1 MMIRYRGRSA
11 LLLAALA
18 ILLGA
23 WSIVIPIFEQ
33 PDEPSHWQYARHL
46 HDHWRLPLYERGF
59 AEGNS
64 PPLYYALAAP
74 LATASPVPPSAMVP
88 TEGGGDASVA
98 PPRRFL
104 NSDKDFSR
112 FSPIWRVRALSI
124 VMSMATV
131 WLTFRIGSTLSS
143 RRDAALLGA
152 LMVAL
157 LPQFTFRGTGISNDA
172 LVTTLSAAATLAVT
186 ALLRR
191 GFTWPR
197 GVWAGVALAG
207 AYLTKISA
215 IALVVPVA
223 WALVVADAPG
233 DPPERRT
240 WIARLLRW
248 GALLPGALIVLPW
261 TLYNIDRYG
270 DPFASD
276 AMRRVVPHL
285 VNERSLFSD
294 YFLWQFPLSLGKSF
308 VGNFGWMNV
317 GLPGWMYALY
327 VALWLV
333 AAFGLVWE
341 WRRGLLDVR
350 AVVTLVLTFVSM
362 YAVVVYMNLTF
373 RQPQGRYL
381 FPALPAVAG
390 LAGLGLA
397 SLPGFMAWLRR
408 PAVLGVVLGILNLHA
423 LAIAGSAYYPAPVR
437 DVAPGVRNL
446 QPAAISGL
454 VYAPQAN
461 DFVLTRG
468 DPWWILEADVDARE
482 FGSIRLALRA
492 SLEPRAHQGCI
503 RFATATRPLDANAPS
518 CFTWIAD
525 GST

>member
-1 MMIRYRGRSA
+1 
-11 LLLAALA
+11 
-18 ILLGA
+18 
-23 WSIVIPIFEQ
+23 V
-33 PDEPSHWQYARHL
+33 D
-46 HDHWRLPLYERGF
+46 
-59 AEGNS
+59 
-64 PPLYYALAAP
+64 
-74 LATASPVPPSAMVP
+74 
-88 TEGGGDASVA
+88 
-98 PPRRFL
+98 
-104 NSDKDFSR
+104 
-112 FSPIWRVRALSI
+112 
-124 VMSMATV
+124 
-131 WLTFRIGSTLSS
+131 
-143 RRDAALLGA
+143 
-152 LMVAL
+152 
-157 LPQFTFRGTGISNDA
+157 
-172 LVTTLSAAATLAVT
+172 
-186 ALLRR
+186 
-191 GFTWPR
+191 
-197 GVWAGVALAG
+197 
-207 AYLTKISA
+207 
-215 IALVVPVA
+215 
-223 WALVVADAPG
+223 
-233 DPPERRT
+233 RT
-240 WIARLLRW
+240 
-248 GALLPGALIVLPW
+248 
-261 TLYNIDRYG
+261 
-270 DPFASD
+270 
-276 AMRRVVPHL
+276 
-285 VNERSLFSD
+285 
-294 YFLWQFPLSLGKSF
+294 GKSF

-525 GST
+525 GSTQEIAVPLSAHADWRGRVTHLRVDPLDAGEVGARIALERVELRR